1 MEQKTKLIAEDGRQ
15 EILITRTFDLPV
27 NLLFKAYTEPELV
40 EQWMGNKV
48 LKMKNQAHG
57 SYQFE
62 TMDGQGN
69 VLFRA
74 NGSIHKVVENENI
87 TRTFEMEN
95 SGFPVQLEFLDFEP
109 ITEDTSKL
117 TMKIVFKS
125 VADRDNMLK
134 LPFAQGI
141 NMAHNQLEKVIS
153 KLK

>member
-1 MEQKTKLIAEDGRQ
+1 MEQKTKITAESGKQ

-27 NLLFKAYTEPELV
+27 NLLFQAYTEPGLV

-48 LKMKNQAHG
+48 LKLENKAHG

-62 TMDGQGN
+62 TADGQGK

-74 NGSIHKVVENENI
+74 NGSIHKVVENQNI

-95 SGFPVQLEFLDFEP
+95 TQFPVQLEFLDFET
-109 ITEDTSKL
+109 INEETSRL
-117 TMKIVFKS
+117 MMLIVFKS

-141 NMAHNQLEKVIS
+141 NMAHNQLQKVIS
-153 KLK
+153 KLR